1 MRRDYEALKVRF
13 AELNKLRSTEAE
25 EALEEHKRLSEARDA
40 AAERTIKSLQTENER
55 LKQELVEAR
64 KASKIEVVEPAE
76 RSDDSHEKIQELQKR
91 KLESFSHHL
100 PI

>member
-1 MRRDYEALKVRF
+1 MKRDYEALKARF

-55 LKQELVEAR
+55 LKHELVEAR
-64 KASKIEVVEPAE
+64 KAVKIEPVEPLQTATDDSQSKIE
-76 RSDDSHEKIQELQKR
+76 ELQKR
-91 KLESFSHHL
+91 KS
-100 PI
+100 